1 MQEEIMSAY
10 IEGLDTETIMR
21 IFDLTYPE
29 LCAIIMAY

>member
-10 IEGLDTETIMR
+10 IEGLDAETIMR

-29 LCAIIMAY
+29 LCAIIMEY